1 MSNYIFDYFDR
12 KLVDFVK
19 IVEFA
24 IIDGNRNFTIF
35 FHGTRLFYANYMK
48 YFCRISRLFLDYFP
62 TILLVETNTELYVN
76 IWDCLCKQQK
86 FHEERSHPVQTIS
99 LEIRETIYIRD
110 GKKTYT
116 SD

>member
-62 TILLVETNTELYVN
+62 TILLVETNTDMTNARTHKAL
-76 IWDCLCKQQK
+76 
-86 FHEERSHPVQTIS
+86 S
-99 LEIRETIYIRD
+99 LPPSY
-110 GKKTYT
+110 TYT
-116 SD
+116 LYTIQYTL